1 MKKPMKLFL
10 LSIIACQMGTAVLAQ
25 NAPAD
30 RDFMD
35 RVFKSSSKGEAV
47 YYRDLTPTAEG
58 FSGSVYWINGDL
70 RMTGFYKED
79 NEGGLVKHGDFIFYY
94 DNGNIES
101 LGSYEY
107 DIKVGAWKRFTTEG
121 TARPNRYYKPDS
133 ADFIRDAMAGK

>member
-1 MKKPMKLFL
+1 
-10 LSIIACQMGTAVLAQ
+10 MGTAVLAQ

-30 RDFMD
+30 RDFMNK
-35 RVFKSSSKGEAV
+35 VFKSSSKGEAV

-58 FSGSVYWINGDL
+58 FSGSVYWNNGDL

-79 NEGGLVKHGDFIFYY
+79 NDGGLVKHGDFIFYY

-107 DIKVGAWKRFTTEG
+107 GIKVGAWKRFTTDG
-121 TARPNRYYKPDS
+121 KARPNRYYKPDS
-133 ADFIRDAMAGK
+133 ADFIRNAMAGK